1 MNRSD
6 KDAASS
12 RRRRLI
18 ENLNAKEA
26 QLATSRGEGPRL
38 SEKEI
43 EIEKVRQFN
52 FSRRGFSQMF

>member
-6 KDAASS
+6 KDA
-12 RRRRLI
+12 RLRRRLI
-18 ENLNAKEA
+18 ENLYAKEA
-26 QLATSRGEGPRL
+26 ELATSRGEGPRL

-52 FSRRGFSQMF
+52 FSRRGFSQML

>member
-1 MNRSD
+1 M
-6 KDAASS
+6 
-12 RRRRLI
+12 RRKPNSPRRGV
-18 ENLNAKEA
+18 K
-26 QLATSRGEGPRL
+26 GPRL